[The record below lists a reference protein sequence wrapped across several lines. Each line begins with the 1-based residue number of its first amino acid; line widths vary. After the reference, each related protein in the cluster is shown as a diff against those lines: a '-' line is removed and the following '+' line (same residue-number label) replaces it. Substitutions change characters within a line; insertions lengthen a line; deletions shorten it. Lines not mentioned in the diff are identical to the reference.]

1 MKQGSIKD
9 PNLDDTSDY
18 RRMEESM
25 NKVGFSEEEKAN
37 IFKVVAAVLHVGNIA
52 FEDSGDA
59 EGIQQQVKN
68 WWWKSTKLLHV
79 DGAQWLESYMYKK
92 INWVYNL

>member
-37 IFKVVAAVLHVGNIA
+37 IFKVIAAVLHVGNIA
-52 FEDSGDA
+52 FEDSGDT
-59 EGIQQQVKN
+59 EGTLYAVASSELVEKINKIVSQN
-68 WWWKSTKLLHV
+68 GL
-79 DGAQWLESYMYKK
+79 QWLERYKK
-92 INWVYNL
+92 INLNVQ

>member
-1 MKQGSIKD
+1 MYMCMWDDGKDIAVMNIFLFSFFFSVLQYLKQGSIKD

-18 RRMEESM
+18 RRMDESM

-59 EGIQQQVKN
+59 EGIQQQIKN
-68 WWWKSTKLLHV
+68 
-79 DGAQWLESYMYKK
+79 
-92 INWVYNL
+92 

>member
-1 MKQGSIKD
+1 LKQGAIKD

-25 NKVGFSEEEKAN
+25 DKVGFSEEEKAN

-52 FEDSGDA
+52 FEDSGDT
-59 EGIQQQVKN
+59 EGMRK
-68 WWWKSTKLLHV
+68 
-79 DGAQWLESYMYKK
+79 
-92 INWVYNL
+92 VYIGENYL

>member
-1 MKQGSIKD
+1 
-9 PNLDDTSDY
+9 
-18 RRMEESM
+18 M

-59 EGIQQQVKN
+59 EGM
-68 WWWKSTKLLHV
+68 
-79 DGAQWLESYMYKK
+79 QWR
-92 INWVYNL
+92 VQNLWRK